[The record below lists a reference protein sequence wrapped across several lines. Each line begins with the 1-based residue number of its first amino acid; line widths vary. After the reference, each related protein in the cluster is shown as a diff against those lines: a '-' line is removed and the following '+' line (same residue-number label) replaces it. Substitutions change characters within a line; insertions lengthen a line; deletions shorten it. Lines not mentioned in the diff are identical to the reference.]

1 MARTC
6 LTLFLAFL
14 CFSQVIYLNA
24 FPITRSN
31 SLVCKSQ
38 EHKVLENMQMENKE
52 ESMEVADATIRRM
65 DAEIN
70 DYPGSGANNRH
81 TPGHP

>member
-1 MARTC
+1 MAA
-6 LTLFLAFL
+6 TLFLVFL

-24 FPITRSN
+24 IPITRCN
-31 SLVCKSQ
+31 SLVYKTQ
-38 EHKVLENMQMENKE
+38 QHENTQMENME
-52 ESMEVADATIRRM
+52 VESMKLGDAVIRRM
-65 DAEIN
+65 EVEVN